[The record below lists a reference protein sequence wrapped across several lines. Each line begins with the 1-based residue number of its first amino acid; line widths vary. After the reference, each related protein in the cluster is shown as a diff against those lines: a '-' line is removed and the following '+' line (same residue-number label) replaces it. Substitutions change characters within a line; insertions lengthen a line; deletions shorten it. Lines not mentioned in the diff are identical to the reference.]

1 VQGRSEGTQP
11 PARPR
16 PATASVADC
25 GTNVG
30 RRRLLRGSSRLRV
43 RACTP
48 TMTAAMTSSPDG
60 TRPWYHVLNVD
71 EIASP
76 ALLVYLDRVDDNIR
90 DMIAVAGG
98 VDRLR
103 PHVKTHKLPEV
114 IRRQLVLGIQKFKCA
129 TIAEAEMLGECGCPD
144 VLLAY
149 QPVGP
154 NIHRLWELAAR
165 YPSTAFSAVVDDE
178 GIVRRISEAFRST
191 GRTIELLVDLDS
203 GMHRSGISPVDA
215 AGLYALIAN
224 LPGIAPGGLHAYDG
238 HIRDADITARAAA
251 SDAAFEP
258 VARLGRDLEGA
269 GFAVP
274 RVVVG
279 GTPTFPVHARRSGV
293 ELSPGTCIFWDAGYG
308 SQLPD
313 LPFRPAALV
322 LTRVVS
328 RPGAGRLCLD
338 LGHKAIASENPHPRV
353 QLLDLPDATPVIH
366 SEEHLVLETPRAERI
381 AVGEA
386 VYGIPWHICPTVALY
401 GTAVVIDDH
410 RATGSWRVL
419 ARERALTV

>member
-1 VQGRSEGTQP
+1 MTTVMTRAAPG
-11 PARPR
+11 
-16 PATASVADC
+16 DI
-25 GTNVG
+25 
-30 RRRLLRGSSRLRV
+30 RR
-43 RACTP
+43 
-48 TMTAAMTSSPDG
+48 
-60 TRPWYHVLNVD
+60 WYHVVNVD

-90 DMIAVAGG
+90 DMIAVAGD
-98 VDRLR
+98 VERLR

-114 IRRQLVLGIQKFKCA
+114 IRRQLVLGIHKFKCA
-129 TIAEAEMLGECGCPD
+129 TIAEAEMLAECGCPD

-154 NIHRLWELAAR
+154 NINRLWELAAR
-165 YPSTAFSAVVDDE
+165 YPATAFSAVVDDE
-178 GIVRRISEAFRST
+178 AIVRRVSEAFSAT

-203 GMHRSGISPVDA
+203 GMHRSGIAPDDRA
-215 AGLYALIAN
+215 AALYALIAT

-238 HIRDADITARAAA
+238 HIRDADLAARTAA
-251 SDAAFEP
+251 SDAAFGP
-258 VARLGRDLEGA
+258 VAQLRSDLERA
-269 GFAVP
+269 GLRVP
-274 RVVVG
+274 RMVVG
-279 GTPTFPVHARRSGV
+279 GTPTFPVHAQRAGV

-328 RPGAGRLCLD
+328 RPGGQRLCLD

-353 QLLDLPDATPVIH
+353 QLLDLPGATPVMH
-366 SEEHLVLETPRAERI
+366 SEEHLVVETPDAGRF
-381 AVGEA
+381 AVGDA
-386 VYGIPWHICPTVALY
+386 FYGVPWHICPTVALY
-401 GTAVVIDDH
+401 GAAVVIEGH
-410 RATGSWRVL
+410 RAAGSWRVV